1 MDLQRFADL
10 RSATGSLVS
19 MYVDRTAGPSPAVVN
34 ELVKTLKARADTAA
48 RSAAQSIRADIERIE
63 GAAAKLD
70 AGGDPAWFLFAS
82 DADGIFEHHP
92 LAHATHSFVTVGSRP
107 HLRPLRAMRRPVE
120 SLVMVVE
127 RSKVVVHRVD
137 GTLTELG
144 RFEADSGKENY
155 GGFQG
160 YEEHGAARRT
170 GEETARIW
178 REAGALALA
187 THQTA
192 PVDMLVVSGHRHDLD
207 QFVGQ
212 LHSYLQALPIE
223 RTVIDPRTATPA
235 ELIERTRAVEP
246 NVVRARDEGAIRSV
260 LEGAYQGRPVARGA
274 AAVLTAANLGA
285 VDRLVVCGP
294 FAKNG
299 VRCTGCG
306 WLARSGRSCP
316 TCESPFEEVDDV
328 IGAAAESVLSQG
340 GHFAQV
346 TVASALDADGVAATL
361 RFPLPA

>member
-1 MDLQRFADL
+1 
-10 RSATGSLVS
+10 
-19 MYVDRTAGPSPAVVN
+19 MYVDRTAGPSPTVVN
-34 ELVKTLKARADTAA
+34 ELVKSLKTRAETAA
-48 RSAAQSIRADIERIE
+48 RPTAQSIRTDIERIE
-63 GAAAKLD
+63 AAASKLD
-70 AGGDPAWFLFAS
+70 AGGDPAWFVFAS

-92 LAHATHSFVTVGSRP
+92 LAAPVQSFVTVGSRP

-120 SLVMVVE
+120 SLLMVVE

-137 GTLTELG
+137 GALTELG
-144 RFEADSGKENY
+144 RFEADAGKENY

-187 THQTA
+187 THQAA

-223 RTVIDPRTATPA
+223 RTVIDPRTSTPA
-235 ELIERTRAVEP
+235 ELVERTRAKEP
-246 NVVRARDEGAIRSV
+246 NVLRARDEAAIRSV

-274 AAVLTAANLGA
+274 SAVLTAVNLGA

-294 FAKNG
+294 FAKTG
-299 VRCTGCG
+299 VRCHGCG
-306 WLARSGRSCP
+306 WLARAGERCPSCD
-316 TCESPFEEVDDV
+316 SQFEEVDDV
-328 IGAAAESVLSQG
+328 IDAAVESALSQG
-340 GHFAQV
+340 GRFDQV
-346 TVASALDADGVAATL
+346 ALASALDADGVAATL